1 MRYRGSIL
9 GGLLKPID
17 RRQFSAIVDRYRGD
31 AYDKC
36 FDSWSHLL
44 SLICGQLSGAGSLR
58 ELEATWNA
66 NAHHHY
72 HLGVGR
78 LRRSTLS
85 DANQRRQPEIF
96 AELFAVL
103 ARQAGGRL
111 RREGEELVRLI
122 DSTSIML
129 DRRVQWARWNGRI
142 HGLKLHVLYD
152 VTADLAE
159 RLSIT
164 SATTN
169 DIAFAHEVP
178 IERGTTYVFDRAYCH
193 YAWWAQIDQAGARFV
208 TRYKA
213 NCRLRVLNRRPVAD
227 PAGDGFTVLSDTEV
241 ERAASSAPGFTLPLR
256 LIRIKRHGGKRLTL
270 LTNDIT
276 RSAAQIAALYKS
288 RWQIELLFR
297 WIKQH
302 LNIRRFLGTS
312 QNAVRLQILAAMIA
326 FILLRIAASLY
337 RCALPPIR
345 FAQLV
350 GACLFVRKPILRID
364 KPPQVNP
371 TARQPTD
378 LRQLAFCYA

>member
-9 GGLLKPID
+9 GSLLKPID
-17 RRQFSAIVDRYRGD
+17 RRQFSAIVDRCKGD
-31 AYDKC
+31 AYDKS
-36 FDSWSHLL
+36 FDSWSHLV
-44 SLICGQLSGAGSLR
+44 SLICGQLSGTRSLR

-85 DANQRRQPEIF
+85 DANRRRQPEIF

-111 RREGEELVRLI
+111 RSEGQEVVRLI

-129 DRRVQWARWNGRI
+129 DRTVQWARWNGRI

-152 VTADLAE
+152 PKADIAE
-159 RLSIT
+159 QLSIT

-169 DIAFAHEVP
+169 DIAFSHEVP
-178 IERGTTYVFDRAYCH
+178 IERGTTYVFDRAYCR
-193 YAWWAQIDQAGARFV
+193 YAWWAQIDRAGARFV

-213 NCRLRVLNRRPVAD
+213 SCRFRTLNRRAI
-227 PAGDGFTVLSDTEV
+227 ANRQGDGFTVLSDTQV
-241 ERAASSAPGFTLPLR
+241 VRSARSGARFDIPLR
-256 LIRIKRHGGKRLTL
+256 LIRIKRRGGKRLTL
-270 LTNDIT
+270 VTNDMM
-276 RSAAQIAALYKS
+276 RPAVEIAALYKA

-297 WIKQH
+297 WIKQN

-326 FILLRIAASLY
+326 FILLRIVARLHRSTIPA
-337 RCALPPIR
+337 IR
-345 FAQLV
+345 FAQLI
-350 GACLFVRKPILRID
+350 GHCLFVRKPILRID
-364 KPPQVNP
+364 KPPEVNP
-371 TARQPTD
+371 AGQRPAD
-378 LRQLAFCYA
+378 PRQLLLAYA